1 MIQIHSFVFNPFQ
14 ENTYI
19 LFDETREAIIVDPG
33 CYERDEQE
41 EVSDFIKSNDLIVKN
56 LINTHCHID
65 HVLGNNFVKDRYKV
79 QLGIHQIELNLLKA
93 VESYAFNYGFAGYRG
108 TEPDY
113 FLNEGDTVR
122 FGNSELQVLFVP
134 GHAPGHIALY
144 SAKQGFCLAGDVLF
158 NRSIGRTDLPGGNF
172 ETLIQSIHSKLFTLP
187 DSTVIY
193 PGHGPSTTIGEE
205 KRYNPYCAVIR

>member
-19 LFDETREAIIVDPG
+19 LFDETRDALIVDPG
-33 CYERDEQE
+33 CYDRDEQE
-41 EVSDFIKSNDLIVKN
+41 ELSAFIKSNDLKVKV
-56 LINTHCHID
+56 LINTHCHVD
-65 HVLGNNFVKDRYKV
+65 HVLGNSFVKDRYKV
-79 QLGIHQIELNLLKA
+79 ELGIHPIELSLLRA
-93 VESYAFNYGFAGYRG
+93 VKSYAFNYGFAGYHG
-108 TEPDY
+108 TEPEY
-113 FLNEGDTVR
+113 YLNEGDKVK

-144 SAKQGFCLAGDVLF
+144 SKEQAFCLGGDVLF

-172 ETLIQSIHSKLFTLP
+172 ETLINSIQTKLFALP
-187 DSTVIY
+187 DNTIIF

-205 KRYNPYCAVIR
+205 KHYNPYCAIIK